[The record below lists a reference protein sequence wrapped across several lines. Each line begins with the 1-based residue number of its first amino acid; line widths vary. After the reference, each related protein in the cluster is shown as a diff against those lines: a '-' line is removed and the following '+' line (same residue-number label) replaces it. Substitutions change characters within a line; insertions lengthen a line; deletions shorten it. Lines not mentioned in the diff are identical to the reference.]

1 MGKSCWSK
9 AAVVGLHA
17 ESTINVMFEC
27 WCSRAVEL
35 CRSRASMWW
44 ITKRNRAAAWGS
56 QKYVR
61 DMQCNWSDK
70 GVHQGSESL
79 WTDVCRWHWS
89 SGEVEVSSG
98 EKRNENQKQDGIH
111 VSEWEEDRFKY
122 LGVRQDE
129 CQVISDTKMKCLRTV
144 VRLAMMHG
152 LKAGGAK
159 NVQISSC

>member
-1 MGKSCWSK
+1 MLAVVAQIHGKKLLIKSSSSRASCWEHDK
-9 AAVVGLHA
+9 CDVC
-17 ESTINVMFEC
+17 FEC

-61 DMQCNWSDK
+61 DMQSNWSDK

-79 WTDVCRWHWS
+79 FICSGDGKVDRGWARVSVDWCLQMTLIC

-122 LGVRQDE
+122 LG
-129 CQVISDTKMKCLRTV
+129 S
-144 VRLAMMHG
+144 G
-152 LKAGGAK
+152 Y
-159 NVQISSC
+159 